1 MAGFTAPELA
11 DSHLF
16 LVFELAGEVYSKT
29 TGNVGGFLTLEVSP
43 DVSGSLFVLCGE

>member
-11 DSHLF
+11 GSHLF
-16 LVFELAGEVYSKT
+16 LVFELAGEVYSKM